1 MASLPDKMQILLI
14 LAKTL
19 ATQKLNFSRIQLFHI
34 KTRVSLKYIV
44 NDCRI
49 AYNKTASKNLLNS
62 TMTTT
67 GA

>member
-19 ATQKLNFSRIQLFHI
+19 ATQKLNFSSIQLFHI
-34 KTRVSLKYIV
+34 KTRVNLKYFD

-49 AYNKTASKNLLNS
+49 TYNKTASKNQFNS
-62 TMTTT
+62 TITTT
-67 GA
+67 GT